1 METTVE
7 TFALAFTGLIL
18 GLAIMILVIL
28 VKEWTQHVARQ
39 FWPEL
44 PSAERVYA
52 TDTVD
57 VEAGQG
63 MNFTIE
69 DLTERLR
76 RLEASLDMKDY
87 LVGFLNANLLNLGLI
102 NHVTTFYNRRKTNPM
117 TGYLLCVGIAY
128 ESWWE

>member
-87 LVGFLNANLLNLGLI
+87 LVGYTDETPRGSTIASSTPTCSISALS
-102 NHVTTFYNRRKTNPM
+102 TTSQPFTTDARQTP
-117 TGYLLCVGIAY
+117 
-128 ESWWE
+128 